1 MPFPDIVIKSEFHC
15 SILSVILHRTWR
27 ARTREGKET
36 RRLSE
41 LGRQRAEA
49 RVKVDQFLDS
59 LKQLRRDLRSD
70 VDRLG

>member
-1 MPFPDIVIKSEFHC
+1 MTFIVLRIWKS
-15 SILSVILHRTWR
+15 
-27 ARTREGKET
+27 RTREGKET
-36 RRLSE
+36 RRLAE

-49 RVKVDQFLDS
+49 RVKVDKFLDS

>member
-1 MPFPDIVIKSEFHC
+1 MYSD
-15 SILSVILHRTWR
+15 RTWK
-27 ARTREGKET
+27 ARTRDRKET

>member
-1 MPFPDIVIKSEFHC
+1 MPFPNIVTQPEFHC
-15 SILSVILHRTWR
+15 ILHRTWR